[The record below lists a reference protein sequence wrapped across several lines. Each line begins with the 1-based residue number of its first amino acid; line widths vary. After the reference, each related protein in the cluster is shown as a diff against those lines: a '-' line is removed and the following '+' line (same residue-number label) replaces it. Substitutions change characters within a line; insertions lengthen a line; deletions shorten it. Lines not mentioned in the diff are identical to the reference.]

1 MALAVHVLACLLGT
15 GSWVAIN
22 GMWVELPL
30 IVPQI
35 PEGWYLPSY
44 LTVLIQFANVGP
56 LFVTLAHR
64 FWPGRLNEVAVI
76 YAILCVGALACL
88 LLAFF
93 WRETTLVAGALRSTA
108 LLVLMFFLSVVD
120 CTSSVTFLPFM
131 MRLKSHYLTTY
142 FIGEGLSGLIPGLVA
157 LGQGVGVVQC
167 INATHI
173 SSNTTYNES
182 DGHKLQAMYQPA
194 RFSVQIFFLF
204 LSCMMATCVVAFF
217 LLNHLPVARR
227 ERAKVRLQGKSVQV
241 NGREDSSGLKNVED
255 RPMISPVEGFERKGK
270 SSFGAGTYSWPQV
283 IYIFILL
290 AWANA
295 LTNAVLPSV
304 QSYSCLPYGNSAYHL
319 SATLAAVANPLACF
333 VAMFLPNRSLKMMG
347 ALTAAGTGIGC
358 YIMAMAVLSP
368 CPPLRHHH
376 GGVVLIVLAW
386 VLFVGTLSYVK
397 VMIGLI
403 LRDEGHSALVWCGAV
418 VQLGSMIGA
427 LIMFPLVSVY
437 SLFQSGDPCDTN
449 CPL

>member
-1 MALAVHVLACLLGT
+1 MLACLLGM

-30 IVPQI
+30 IVHQI

-44 LTVLIQFANVGP
+44 LTILIQLANVGP
-56 LFVTLAHR
+56 LIVTLVHR
-64 FWPGRLNEVAVI
+64 FWPGRLNEVGVI
-76 YAILCVGALACL
+76 YSIICIGVLACM

-93 WRETTLVAGALRSTA
+93 WRETTVVAGAPRSTA

-142 FIGEGLSGLIPGLVA
+142 FIGEGLSGLVPGLVA
-157 LGQGVGVVQC
+157 LAQGAGVVHC
-167 INATHI
+167 VNASQVLTI
-173 SSNTTYNES
+173 TTSNGSE
-182 DGHKLQAMYQPA
+182 GHKLQAWYQPA
-194 RFSVQIFFLF
+194 RFSVQVFFLF
-204 LSCMMATCVVAFF
+204 LGCMMATCLVAFF
-217 LLNHLPVARR
+217 LLNHLPVVRR
-227 ERAKVRLQGKSVQV
+227 ERAKVRLQV
-241 NGREDSSGLKNVED
+241 NGREDSSGVKIVEV
-255 RPMISPVEGFERKGK
+255 RPMISPVEGIKGLGK
-270 SSFGAGTYSWPQV
+270 SSFGAGTYTWPQV

-304 QSYSCLPYGNSAYHL
+304 QSYSCLPYGSSAYHL
-319 SATLAAVANPLACF
+319 SATLAALANPLACF

-347 ALTAAGTGIGC
+347 VLTAAGSGIGC
-358 YIMAMAVLSP
+358 YIMAMAALSP
-368 CPPLRHHH
+368 CPPLLHHH

-418 VQLGSMIGA
+418 VQLGSMVGA

-437 SLFQSGDPCDTN
+437 SLFQSGDPCDIS
-449 CPL
+449 CPP